1 MKKNIALLL
10 TAILLI
16 TGCGSSGN
24 PGSRSQ
30 EPAAEEQT
38 QEVQEEKQEESA
50 PAAEESAPAAE
61 ETKEAEGTE
70 RAEAVAADTE
80 AAEAE
85 QIRSKMSSFVSNIG
99 KPEKDD
105 YGTQTLVPCMK
116 DAYAFEIPASWI
128 DADDGITIE
137 DSANAFAGI
146 FLQSSKM
153 DDFGTQAG
161 VAERVLEQVEAM
173 SVGELLGLDDAES
186 GEYQRLYFLG
196 DQPATAN
203 TFTTVQNGITVEGL
217 LIVGVDTKDNR
228 LLLSFL
234 MQTEDCEYSHFNDYI
249 EFITTMDWQE
259 NQAAAGGSSGGKSM
273 GNVKATDFTAVIED
287 DDKVRV
293 EITGA
298 EVDILGNYIW
308 HMELENKTDKKLMF
322 SMDNVSIN
330 GMMADPFWMA
340 SVDPGAVVSSDVMW
354 YANTL
359 TESRIDEPTDVTF
372 DFRAIDYDDYSAEPA
387 YEDNI
392 SVFPKGEAAA
402 VYFERE
408 PAEGDKVLV
417 DNDQVT
423 IMVIGYD
430 EDYVIGYA
438 PILYLKNKT
447 DYPLLFIARDGKING
462 VQMSPLFAD
471 PVSPGCGSV
480 TRVIYY
486 DSSLEEAGIDKSSIS
501 SIELALQVI
510 KTDTYDSI
518 MEETFTLK

>member
-1 MKKNIALLL
+1 
-10 TAILLI
+10 
-16 TGCGSSGN
+16 
-24 PGSRSQ
+24 
-30 EPAAEEQT
+30 
-38 QEVQEEKQEESA
+38 
-50 PAAEESAPAAE
+50 
-61 ETKEAEGTE
+61 
-70 RAEAVAADTE
+70 
-80 AAEAE
+80 
-85 QIRSKMSSFVSNIG
+85 
-99 KPEKDD
+99 
-105 YGTQTLVPCMK
+105 
-116 DAYAFEIPASWI
+116 
-128 DADDGITIE
+128 
-137 DSANAFAGI
+137 
-146 FLQSSKM
+146 
-153 DDFGTQAG
+153 
-161 VAERVLEQVEAM
+161 
-173 SVGELLGLDDAES
+173 
-186 GEYQRLYFLG
+186 
-196 DQPATAN
+196 
-203 TFTTVQNGITVEGL
+203 
-217 LIVGVDTKDNR
+217 
-228 LLLSFL
+228 
-234 MQTEDCEYSHFNDYI
+234 
-249 EFITTMDWQE
+249 
-259 NQAAAGGSSGGKSM
+259 M

-322 SMDNVSIN
+322 SMENVSVN

-447 DYPLLFIARDGKING
+447 DEQLLFIARDGKING
-462 VQMSPLFAD
+462 V
-471 PVSPGCGSV
+471 CGSV